1 MKKFFGS
8 YGIAFV
14 LAIIAGVLKKD
25 GVEAAYNILF
35 TASFMSVVYLEVKKE
50 EGFLRKFVAFFISGI
65 LSSMIF
71 YFIAERISSHL

>member
-35 TASFMSVVYLEVKKE
+35 TASFISVVYLEVKKE
-50 EGFLRKFVAFFISGI
+50 EGFLRGVFKI
-65 LSSMIF
+65 LCQPDI
-71 YFIAERISSHL
+71 IRK